1 MTRMEIVDGH
11 LNIEVLG
18 WHKLWA
24 FKPRLSFPLEH
35 VAGAERWNREK
46 HRLDWRTIRAPGT
59 SVPWVIIAG
68 TYHNRGRHYFY
79 DVCKFTRAVVIEL
92 RHQWYTRVIVEVEDP
107 EAALRLIEAGIAPV
121 GEPVTR

>member
-1 MTRMEIVDGH
+1 MTRVEIVDGR
-11 LNIEVLG
+11 LKIELLR

-24 FKPRLSFPLEH
+24 CKSRLDFPLEH
-35 VAGAERWNREK
+35 VVGAERWDREK

-59 SVPWVIIAG
+59 AVPWVIIAG

-79 DVCKFTRAVVIEL
+79 DVCKFSRAIVIEL

-107 EAALRLIEAGIAPV
+107 EATLRMISPHV
-121 GEPVTR
+121 VPEPELAVK